1 MEIRQP
7 DFIAYRKIICSRHQ
21 WLNMDREE
29 KVKEECKKRQDNP
42 PKLTKLQK
50 KLNNLITLQTV

>member
-1 MEIRQP
+1 MEIRQA
-7 DFIAYRKIICSRHQ
+7 DFIAYKKIICSRHQ

-29 KVKEECKKRQDNP
+29 KTKKECKKRQNNP
-42 PKLTKLQK
+42 TKLTKLQK